1 MKKEVLKMAI
11 VDILT
16 VLTHNGGQVL
26 TTVVQSG
33 QYGIG
38 SITSAIG
45 SATAATTSLTMV
57 FLNAMLKGLS

>member
-1 MKKEVLKMAI
+1 MAI

-33 QYGIG
+33 QFGID
-38 SITSAIG
+38 SITRTIG
-45 SATAATTSLTMV
+45 AATAVTSDLGIV
-57 FLNAMLKGLS
+57 FFKAILKGMG

>member
-1 MKKEVLKMAI
+1 MAI

-33 QYGIG
+33 QFGID
-38 SITSAIG
+38 SVTRTIG
-45 SATAATTSLTMV
+45 AATAATASLSMV
-57 FLNAMLKGLS
+57 FLNALLKGLS

>member
-1 MKKEVLKMAI
+1 MAI
-11 VDILT
+11 FDILT
-16 VLTHNGGQVL
+16 VLTHSSGQVL

-38 SITSAIG
+38 SITRAIG
-45 SATAATTSLTMV
+45 FTTAATTSLTVV